1 MLLAKDGDV
10 GRRPWFSLSGLGS
23 DALQFTASNWVST
36 VVGNGWD
43 TVGSL
48 TKIGKVGCEK

>member
-10 GRRPWFSLSGLGS
+10 GRRSWFSLSGLGS
-23 DALQFTASNWVST
+23 DALQFTASNWVGSAG
-36 VVGNGWD
+36 VGNGWD

-48 TKIGKVGCEK
+48 TKRGKV